1 MRKIYK
7 SISHCPRDFLAGKN
21 ARLTPTACTLHQRSK
36 NMPNGLIGLRKGC
49 RHRSDCSWI
58 WAVWSKSTLSDTGN
72 AIKKHVWFFLS
83 ELTEIRSLC
92 YHTVPT
98 CLGSLVWLK
107 LTMHS
112 FSLEIKT
119 NASRTAC
126 WALFGRPGWKI
137 CDQTSKY
144 EESRF
149 YRACWTNCY
158 FRNCV
163 TLCTFDAYKTYWF

>member
-1 MRKIYK
+1 M
-7 SISHCPRDFLAGKN
+7 SS
-21 ARLTPTACTLHQRSK
+21 
-36 NMPNGLIGLRKGC
+36 LIKVYT
-49 RHRSDCSWI
+49 I
-58 WAVWSKSTLSDTGN
+58 WHWSCN
-72 AIKKHVWFFLS
+72 KKHVWFLLS
-83 ELTEIRSLC
+83 LLIELRSLC

-119 NASRTAC
+119 TASRTTC

-144 EESRF
+144 EESRS
-149 YRACWTNCY
+149 YRACRTDSY
-158 FRNCV
+158 FRIV
-163 TLCTFDAYKTYWF
+163 LYYALSTLTKRTDFNFSRFLRFFINILFTFLKSELRFVRCNSEFYDQTTQSCDELKR